1 MTEKEVKGKL
11 IAWSSCLKILLGPLD
26 AQDHS
31 LGNRVR
37 EISQGVDAT
46 LDRIEREGIKRS

>member
-11 IAWSSCLKILLGPLD
+11 IAWSSGLKILLGPLD

>member
-1 MTEKEVKGKL
+1 MTEKEIKRAL
-11 IAWSSCLKILLGPLD
+11 IACSSGIKILLGPLD

-31 LGNRVR
+31 LGNKVR
-37 EISQGVDAT
+37 EISQSIDAT